1 MVFATTLVSI
11 YYSIYYPFYFKLG
24 PNKLDPF
31 NRCIYMLIILLPVII
46 QRIID
51 VLNISIS
58 KKDFYG
64 QINVIQS
71 KFLWITLFEIIMLTI
86 SAYISIIIHKNKA
99 IMYE

>member
-1 MVFATTLVSI
+1 
-11 YYSIYYPFYFKLG
+11 
-24 PNKLDPF
+24 
-31 NRCIYMLIILLPVII
+31 MLIILLPVII
-46 QRIID
+46 QRIIGI
-51 VLNISIS
+51 LNIFIS